1 MKKLFAISI
10 VALAAVLTLCACKP
24 TVQPVSDGLTYAQIL
39 DLPKV
44 INPAYDPII
53 FDSFL
58 EEWNSSKAW
67 NNDMAVVKCE
77 VLSVDHY
84 YWYDTD
90 AEHMAGHTMAE
101 VRVNE
106 VVDDYNTAQIKP
118 GQILQIRQNN
128 YIGFETDEDSFAFF
142 SEKLGKS
149 ISNIEELRAAG
160 GGEFKL
166 VPVEG
171 VDYVYHM
178 PENEYPL
185 KAGESYTM
193 YLSARYAEDGSVK
206 YYRPGNIKPLNA
218 KTSVTEFAKM
228 HGFMYYPAL
237 LKISEEI
244 AALFK

>member
-10 VALAAVLTLCACKP
+10 AALAAVLTLGACKP
-24 TVQPVSDGLTYAQIL
+24 TVQPVSDGLTYEQIL

-44 INPAYDPII
+44 RPADEDRII
-53 FDSFL
+53 YDSFL
-58 EEWNSSKAW
+58 EQWNDVKGW
-67 NNDMAVVKCE
+67 NNDLAVVKCE

-128 YIGFETDEDSFAFF
+128 YIGFKTDDDAFAFF
-142 SEKLGKS
+142 SEKLGKTVT
-149 ISNIEELRAAG
+149 NIEELNAAG

-171 VDYVYHM
+171 IDYVYHM
-178 PENEYPL
+178 PYNEYPL
-185 KAGESYTM
+185 KTGESYTLFL
-193 YLSARYAEDGSVK
+193 YGIYDSDGSVK
-206 YYRPGNIKPLNA
+206 FYGAGNIMPLNA
-218 KTSVTEFAKM
+218 KTSVTDFAKE
-228 HGFMYYPAL
+228 HGFIYYADS
-237 LKISEEI
+237 LKIAEEI
-244 AALFK
+244 AAMFK

>member
-1 MKKLFAISI
+1 MKKLFAVSI
-10 VALAAVLTLCACKP
+10 IGLAAVLTLGACKP
-24 TVQPVSDGLTYAQIL
+24 TVQPVPDGLTYEQIL
-39 DLPKV
+39 NLPKV
-44 INPAYDPII
+44 CPTDDYRII
-53 FDSFL
+53 YGSFL
-58 EEWNSSKAW
+58 EQWNDVKGW
-67 NNDMAVVKCE
+67 INDLAVVKCE

-90 AEHMAGHTMAE
+90 DEHMAGHTMAE

-128 YIGFETDEDSFAFF
+128 YIDFETDEDTFAFF

-171 VDYVYHM
+171 VDYIYHM
-178 PENEYPL
+178 PYNEYPL
-185 KAGESYTM
+185 KVGESYTM

-218 KTSVTEFAKM
+218 KTSVTEFAKE
-228 HGFMYYPAL
+228 HGFVYYDDI
-237 LKISEEI
+237 LKIAEEI
-244 AALFK
+244 AAMFK